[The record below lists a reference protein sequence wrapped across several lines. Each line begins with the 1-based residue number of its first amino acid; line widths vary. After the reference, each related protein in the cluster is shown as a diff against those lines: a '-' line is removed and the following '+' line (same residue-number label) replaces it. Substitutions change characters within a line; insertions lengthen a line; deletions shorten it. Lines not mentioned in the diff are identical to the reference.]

1 MLSILFII
9 GSTFLYLPLIFPTE
23 AIVELKPACNPINA
37 SLQIFHCWKRR
48 NPSGYVQQSK

>member
-1 MLSILFII
+1 MLSILSII

-48 NPSGYVQQSK
+48 NPSSYVQQSK